1 MFKDI
6 AGVASDPK
14 LLNAILALSGQFKG
28 YKEFHLLVN
37 TLVTNVQID
46 KEFMKGAIH
55 SRLFHFTAP
64 GGKARIIAN
73 VD

>member
-1 MFKDI
+1 MPEDLKLKRRKEALLKRGDP
-6 AGVASDPK
+6 AS
-14 LLNAILALSGQFKG
+14 LIEAQEI
-28 YKEFHLLVN
+28 N
-37 TLVTNVQID
+37 TTLEAT
-46 KEFMKGAIH
+46 H